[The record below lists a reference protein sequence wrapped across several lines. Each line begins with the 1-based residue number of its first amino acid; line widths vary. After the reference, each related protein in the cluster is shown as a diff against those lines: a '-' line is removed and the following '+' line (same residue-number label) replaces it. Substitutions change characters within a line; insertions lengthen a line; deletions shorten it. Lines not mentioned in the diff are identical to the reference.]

1 MRGGGYVV
9 RPPALISEI
18 ECPPHHKATDND
30 YSSAE
35 IKTLDKI
42 KVLLYLI
49 HYY

>member
-9 RPPALISEI
+9 RPPARINEI
-18 ECPPHHKATDND
+18 ECPRHQSTDND

-35 IKTLDKI
+35 IKTLDKT

>member
-1 MRGGGYVV
+1 MRWGGYVV
-9 RPPALISEI
+9 QPPARITEI
-18 ECPPHHKATDND
+18 ECPRHQITDND

-35 IKTLDKI
+35 IKTLDKT

>member
-9 RPPALISEI
+9 RPPARISEI
-18 ECPPHHKATDND
+18 ECPRHQAVDND
-30 YSSAE
+30 YYSAE
-35 IKTLDKI
+35 IKTLDKT

>member
-9 RPPALISEI
+9 RPPPRITEV
-18 ECPPHHKATDND
+18 ECPRHQTVDND
-30 YSSAE
+30 YSSTE
-35 IKTLDKI
+35 IKTLDKT

>member
-9 RPPALISEI
+9 QPPARITEV
-18 ECPPHHKATDND
+18 EYPRHQTVDNN

-35 IKTLDKI
+35 IKTLDKT

>member
-1 MRGGGYVV
+1 MRGGGYVLKTLA
-9 RPPALISEI
+9 RISEI
-18 ECPPHHKATDND
+18 ECPRHQTVDND

-35 IKTLDKI
+35 IKTLDKT

>member
-1 MRGGGYVV
+1 MRGRGYVLKT
-9 RPPALISEI
+9 PARISEI
-18 ECPPHHKATDND
+18 ECPRHQTVDND

-35 IKTLDKI
+35 IKTLDKT

>member
-9 RPPALISEI
+9 RPPARITEVEYPRHQS
-18 ECPPHHKATDND
+18 TNND

-35 IKTLDKI
+35 IKTLDKT

>member
-9 RPPALISEI
+9 QPPALITEV
-18 ECPPHHKATDND
+18 ECPRHQSTYND

-35 IKTLDKI
+35 IKTLDKT

>member
-9 RPPALISEI
+9 QPPARITEV
-18 ECPPHHKATDND
+18 ECPRHQTVDNY

-35 IKTLDKI
+35 IKTLDKT

>member
-9 RPPALISEI
+9 QPPARIIEV
-18 ECPPHHKATDND
+18 ECPRHQSTYND

-35 IKTLDKI
+35 IKTLDKT

>member
-9 RPPALISEI
+9 QPPARITEV
-18 ECPPHHKATDND
+18 ECPSHQSTDND

-35 IKTLDKI
+35 IKTLDKT

>member
-1 MRGGGYVV
+1 MRGGGCVCE
-9 RPPALISEI
+9 PPARISEI
-18 ECPPHHKATDND
+18 ECPRYQVIDND

-35 IKTLDKI
+35 IKTLDKT

>member
-9 RPPALISEI
+9 QPPARITEV
-18 ECPPHHKATDND
+18 ECPRHQYTNND

-35 IKTLDKI
+35 IKTLDKT

>member
-1 MRGGGYVV
+1 MRGGEYVV
-9 RPPALISEI
+9 KPPARITEV
-18 ECPPHHKATDND
+18 ECPHHQSTDND

-35 IKTLDKI
+35 IKTLDKT

>member
-1 MRGGGYVV
+1 MRVGRYVLE
-9 RPPALISEI
+9 PPARISEI
-18 ECPPHHKATDND
+18 ECPRHQATDND

-35 IKTLDKI
+35 IKTLDKT

>member
-9 RPPALISEI
+9 RPPARITEV
-18 ECPPHHKATDND
+18 ECPRHKSTYND

-35 IKTLDKI
+35 IKTLDKT

>member
-1 MRGGGYVV
+1 MKGGGYVV
-9 RPPALISEI
+9 RPPARITEV
-18 ECPPHHKATDND
+18 ECPRHQSTDNN

-35 IKTLDKI
+35 IKTLDKT

>member
-9 RPPALISEI
+9 RPPARITEV
-18 ECPPHHKATDND
+18 ECPRHQTVDNN

-35 IKTLDKI
+35 IKTLDKT

>member
-1 MRGGGYVV
+1 MRGGGCVLKT
-9 RPPALISEI
+9 PARISEI
-18 ECPPHHKATDND
+18 EYPRHQATDND

-35 IKTLDKI
+35 IKTLDKT